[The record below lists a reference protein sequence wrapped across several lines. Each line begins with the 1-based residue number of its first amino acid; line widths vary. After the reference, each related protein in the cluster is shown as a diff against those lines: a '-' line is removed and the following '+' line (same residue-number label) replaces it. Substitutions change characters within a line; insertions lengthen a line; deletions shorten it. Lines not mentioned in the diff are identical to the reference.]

1 MDRTAVHG
9 RDFRFGISNFRLDIF
24 VFLFPLLWA
33 CSSHSVTP
41 TTAPAPSA
49 ATTSPDHVYARPTD
63 RAIADGVAFLESTQN
78 PNGSW
83 GTGTVTHGNEVEV
96 SVPGSHDAFRVAVAS
111 LCVMALREAGEHE
124 AHDRGVE
131 FLLSHPDVR
140 RGDAEL
146 LYNVW
151 AHAYIVQA
159 LSIESATNSDPR
171 ISEAINF
178 HLDRMA
184 RYETYTGGW
193 NYYDFNGG
201 AQQPAGGPTSFG
213 TAAGLVALYHAHQAG
228 YDISNDMVTR
238 GLRRLAEMRMPNG
251 AVLYGSDYKYEPLL
265 PANMLRGSIGRAVA
279 TDFAMFLWGSPK
291 VDPAVC
297 RQALDNF
304 FREHAALEMGRKT
317 PMPHTSWYQTSGYY
331 YYFDHYYAACL
342 IELLGPDAKHQYASQ
357 LLDVIL
363 PHQEPDGSW
372 WDYPMW
378 DYHKAYGTAFAIM
391 TLLRCK

>member
-1 MDRTAVHG
+1 MRRTAFHARNV
-9 RDFRFGISNFRLDIF
+9 RFEISNFKFAIC
-24 VFLFPLLWA
+24 VLFWPFLWA
-33 CSSHSVTP
+33 CSTHSAPP
-41 TTAPAPSA
+41 TPAPSA
-49 ATTSPDHVYARPTD
+49 SPAPQTQTYARPID
-63 RAIADGVAFLESTQN
+63 RAIADGVAFLESSQN

-96 SVPGSHDAFRVAVAS
+96 SVPGSHDAFRVAVTS
-111 LCVMALREAGEHE
+111 LCVIALREAGEHE

-146 LYNVW
+146 IYNIW

-159 LSIESATNSDPR
+159 LAIESATNNDPR
-171 ISEAINF
+171 IREAISF

-193 NYYDFNGG
+193 NYYDFDAG

-213 TAAGLVALYHAHQAG
+213 TAAGLVALYDARHAG
-228 YDISNDMVTR
+228 YEISGDMVKR
-238 GLRRLAEMRMPNG
+238 GLRRLAEMRLPND
-251 AVLYGSDYKYEPLL
+251 AVLYDTDTKYMPLL

-279 TDFAMFLWGSPK
+279 TDFAMLLWGSPK
-291 VDPAVC
+291 VDPSAC
-297 RQALDNF
+297 RKALDNF

-342 IELLGPDAKHQYASQ
+342 IELLGPDAKRQYAPQ
-357 LLDVIL
+357 LMDVIL

-378 DYHKAYGTAFAIM
+378 DYHKPYGTAFAIM
-391 TLLRCK
+391 SLLRCR